1 MLFYKAEHEPNAGLV
16 WGFSEAYP
24 SMDYLNA
31 FITLK
36 KNKLT
41 GGGNTTS
48 ISAKYIH
55 TYQSSVG
62 TISIDLNQEGF
73 GIGFTLSNCPE
84 QWSLVASL
92 SGIKY

>member
-41 GGGNTTS
+41 GG
-48 ISAKYIH
+48 
-55 TYQSSVG
+55 
-62 TISIDLNQEGF
+62 F
-73 GIGFTLSNCPE
+73 
-84 QWSLVASL
+84 
-92 SGIKY
+92 

>member
-1 MLFYKAEHEPNAGLV
+1 
-16 WGFSEAYP
+16 
-24 SMDYLNA
+24 MDYLNA

-55 TYQSSVG
+55 TYQSFAG
-62 TISIDLNQEGF
+62 TISIN
-73 GIGFTLSNCPE
+73 LS
-84 QWSLVASL
+84 
-92 SGIKY
+92 